1 MSRLNSTKQSSPRQS
16 RGGVCRYCR
25 CTENNACVLS
35 LADLR
40 AILPRLS
47 LADLRLSVVKPNN
60 IGIAPHKHGH
70 RHFTCFWINQQK
82 TVCSNPRCVRKH
94 QLHLRAV
101 KLQRR
106 TRVRNGRQLGFN
118 QRRPS

>member
-1 MSRLNSTKQSSPRQS
+1 MSRLSPRQS

-40 AILPRLS
+40 SVLPLSTQASFSRL
-47 LADLRLSVVKPNN
+47 LRLQNLGLPPVRS
-60 IGIAPHKHGH
+60 GH
-70 RHFTCFWINQQK
+70 RHFTCCWINKQQ

-94 QLHLRAV
+94 HLHLRAI